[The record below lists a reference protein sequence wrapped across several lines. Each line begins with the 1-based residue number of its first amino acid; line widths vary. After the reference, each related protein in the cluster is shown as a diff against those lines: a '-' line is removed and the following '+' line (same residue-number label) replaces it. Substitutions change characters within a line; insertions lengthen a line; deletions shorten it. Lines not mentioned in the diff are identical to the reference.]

1 MKCLL
6 TMFLALLLMPEIY
19 GMAATNGGQDFFQAI
34 GKIYVVV
41 AVIAVIF
48 VGLSFFLWKIDRKLV
63 RLEKKHKIDE

>member
-1 MKCLL
+1 
-6 TMFLALLLMPEIY
+6 MFLALLLMPEIY
-19 GMAATNGGQDFFQAI
+19 GMAATNGDQDFFQAI

-48 VGLSFFLWKIDRKLV
+48 VGLSFYLWKIDRKLV